1 MFIESEQELQRVADA
16 LQRGPSFWIPVFS
29 DHFKHYTQNNVSFV
43 YIYSIADD
51 MDYIVPTR
59 HNDCININIE
69 RLTELSSPHSIFVL
83 SKKRFQNTYV
93 KPCYDADLYAWWNLG
108 HMLGLDETNTAAHDM
123 WNKWWYNE
131 TNTNDWLPITRHL
144 ERCRAMREAFMEV
157 YRLYPRV
164 ADEFREYERY
174 MLDNCNAIECNGLR
188 VDDVIVKQHFNQTS
202 TNGFLYTEY
211 NPYTSTGRP
220 SNKFGGINFA
230 ALNKEDGSR
239 SMLISRFNRG
249 MLLEFDFDAFH
260 VRLIAELIGYTL
272 PDESVHTYFGR
283 QYFGK
288 TDLTD
293 EEYEQSK
300 QMTFH
305 LLYGGIDAEFEKI
318 PFFGKTK
325 RYISDLW
332 RQFRKNGFIN
342 TPIFKRP
349 ITWGTIAEPNAGKL
363 FNYLLQAF
371 ETEHNMHVINEIN
384 TLLTG
389 HNSKLV
395 LYTYD
400 SFLIDFDLT
409 DGKDLIKEIKDT
421 ISEGNYP
428 VKIKAGVNYHQ
439 MQDMTNKVC

>member
-1 MFIESEQELQRVADA
+1 MFIESEQELRHVSEA

-29 DHFKHYTQNNVSFV
+29 DHFKHYTQNTISFV

-51 MDYIVPTR
+51 MDFIVPAR
-59 HNDCININIE
+59 HIDCININIE
-69 RLTELSSPHSIFVL
+69 RLTELSSPHGIFVL

-93 KPCYDADLYAWWNLG
+93 KPCYDADLYSWWNTG
-108 HMLGLDETNTAAHDM
+108 RMLGLDETNTAAHDI

-144 ERCRAMREAFMEV
+144 ERCRSMRDVFMDV
-157 YRLYPRV
+157 YRLYPRI
-164 ADEFREYERY
+164 ADEFREYERF
-174 MLDNCNAIECNGLR
+174 MLDNCHAIESNGLR
-188 VDDVIVKQHFNQTS
+188 VDDEVVKQHFNQVS

-230 ALNKEDGSR
+230 ALNKDDGAR
-239 SMLISRFNRG
+239 GMIVSRFNRG

-325 RYISDLW
+325 RYITDLW
-332 RQFRKNGFIN
+332 RQYRKNGFIT

-349 ITWGTIAEPNAGKL
+349 ITWGSITEPNAGKL
-363 FNYLLQAF
+363 FNYLLQSF
-371 ETEHNMHVINEIN
+371 ETEHNMHVINDIN

-389 HNSKLV
+389 RNSKLV

-400 SFLIDFDLT
+400 SFLIDFDLN

-421 ISEGNYP
+421 ISHGNYP
-428 VKIKAGVNYHQ
+428 VKIKAGVNYHR